1 MKNNNIRKQKGIYIH
16 IPFCS
21 CICLYCDFNEDYQ
34 KRQLIDEYID
44 ALIKEFRFIDQ
55 SDLIKTVYIGGGT
68 PSTMNEQQF
77 TKLLKSLST
86 KVDLLKLDEFTIEAR
101 PEDLSLEKIK
111 VFKKYGVNRISL
123 AIQETSEE
131 LEDLVGKSIS
141 EKNVRQVI
149 ADLKKE
155 DINNISV
162 DLIFALPNQTISDLK
177 KSIAKIISYEINHI
191 SIYPMTLDERIAQ
204 YNTPKKQLIVTS
216 EKLEKEMYEFI
227 INYLVANGFEHYELS
242 SFSKNK
248 NVAVHNSNYWK
259 NLDYYGLGVEAS
271 GKLSDIRYNNISSI
285 EDYITR
291 IKLNNSVREE
301 EKILSREE
309 KLEEEFILGLQL
321 LEGIDLNMLDKIY
334 GINSYEVYK
343 EVIDRHI
350 REGNLALENNILK
363 LTLKSLFKTND
374 VLSDFILS

>member
-21 CICLYCDFNEDYQ
+21 YICLYCDFNEDYQ

-86 KVDLLKLDEFTIEAR
+86 KVNLLKLDEFTIEAR